1 MRRLEREIMKQIL
14 CIILFI
20 TAIMGCSN
28 ELQRNKNV
36 KMNDAIS
43 VGNDVLE
50 KFIDIEALIPIRDK
64 EVLLATYDKVVASD
78 SLIYIQDS
86 ERILVLDKNGVLQT
100 EINKVGSGP
109 GEYISIEDFEIDE
122 QGNIILFSSS
132 EQCILVYTPNG
143 DFVSKTR
150 VCDGTDFCLLKNGG
164 TAFFRNIHSDTI
176 VSIYDR
182 NLMLKQSFASV
193 NEQPNILLKTGGEIF
208 EHDKSIYF
216 VRPFDYNIYK
226 CDDKNTYTSLLSF
239 DFGEKNISSDITKEK
254 DRRKLIKLLRENK
267 KVYFFESVN
276 IKNNN
281 CFFKTNFGD
290 IIIHNVKDDKT
301 FLFDKLKRPYS
312 SLLGNSIFRG
322 TNGRFAAFVSSSN
335 IEASLLSM
343 DKKEL
348 EKYHYLNVL
357 QEQGI
362 YDYMDND
369 WIVIGQLK

>member
-1 MRRLEREIMKQIL
+1 M
-14 CIILFI
+14 
-20 TAIMGCSN
+20 
-28 ELQRNKNV
+28 
-36 KMNDAIS
+36 
-43 VGNDVLE
+43 
-50 KFIDIEALIPIRDK
+50 
-64 EVLLATYDKVVASD
+64 
-78 SLIYIQDS
+78 
-86 ERILVLDKNGVLQT
+86 
-100 EINKVGSGP
+100 
-109 GEYISIEDFEIDE
+109 
-122 QGNIILFSSS
+122 FSSS
-132 EQCILVYTPNG
+132 EQSILVYTLNG

-150 VCDGTDFCLLKNGG
+150 VCDGTDFCLLENGG

-182 NLMLKQSFASV
+182 NLMFKKSFTSV

-208 EHDKSIYF
+208 DYEQSIYF
-216 VRPFDYNIYK
+216 VKPFDYNIYK
-226 CDDKNTYTSLLSF
+226 CDDKNTYTSFLNF

-290 IIIHNVKDDKT
+290 IIIHNIKEDKT